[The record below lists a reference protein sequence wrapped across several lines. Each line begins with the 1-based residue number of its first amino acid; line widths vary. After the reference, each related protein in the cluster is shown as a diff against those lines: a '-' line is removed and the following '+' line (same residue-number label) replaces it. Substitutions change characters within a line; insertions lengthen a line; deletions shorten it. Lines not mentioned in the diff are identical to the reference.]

1 MYDTL
6 VLETL
11 GITDSKVCKEE
22 SLYCGDA
29 AGRKQK
35 PFNDFSSDD
44 LLFSVNTGLKFYTP
58 EMLFKG
64 EKLNFNLIPGA
75 KIDKTLSIEES
86 KVSTDDTNLIKK
98 YQDLSK
104 CSKQE
109 VIIAVGSPGAGKS
122 TFWRQY
128 LSKTHERIN
137 NDEIKNLK
145 KLQQQFVEYLNK
157 GKSIV
162 IDMTNPSVEKRK
174 EWIDLIKKTHPCLP
188 IKCLYFDIPKE

>member
-22 SLYCGDA
+22 SFYCGDA

-58 EMLFKG
+58 EMLFKD
-64 EKLNFNLIPGA
+64 EKINFNLIPGA

-86 KVSTDDTNLIKK
+86 KVSTDDTILIKK
-98 YQDLSK
+98 Y
-104 CSKQE
+104 
-109 VIIAVGSPGAGKS
+109 
-122 TFWRQY
+122 
-128 LSKTHERIN
+128 
-137 NDEIKNLK
+137 
-145 KLQQQFVEYLNK
+145 
-157 GKSIV
+157 
-162 IDMTNPSVEKRK
+162 
-174 EWIDLIKKTHPCLP
+174 
-188 IKCLYFDIPKE
+188 